1 MATSVKQDL
10 PFVLLKERDFG
21 LLLTGQFV
29 SNLGDKIHYVAL
41 GIWVFRLTGNPL
53 AVGAMAI
60 STLLPYLLFG
70 LLAGVYVDRWE
81 KKRTMI
87 VCDVIRAG
95 LVALLPFVI
104 SISLDLVYVVA
115 FLLTTVSLL
124 FSPAKMAVIPALF
137 QREKILPATSLAESV
152 ENVTEILGYALAGVV
167 TVLLSLD
174 KVFYLDSL
182 TFLVSALTIS
192 AMSFRFEA
200 PAKPVETRVFTEIG
214 QGLSF
219 IASSKPLWHVLAV
232 YCLALLVFSG
242 FNPLIFVY
250 ALKALGTSNF
260 GLGMLEMMHAVGI
273 TLGGLALSFIGPK
286 LSKGRLM
293 IAGYLLAGVTIALL
307 GVFPWYP
314 LAAAGFLFTGLS
326 NALFLIPVQAIFQ
339 ELTPADLRGRVF
351 AARFTLTRISFM
363 LSVGLLT
370 FGASRTSVQAVYMV
384 SGLVLAAISL
394 LAFRLK
400 SFKTI

>member
-1 MATSVKQDL
+1 MATSIKHDM
-10 PFVLLKERDFG
+10 PFKLLKERDFS

-70 LLAGVYVDRWE
+70 LLAGVYVDRWD

-87 VCDVIRAG
+87 ICDLTRAG
-95 LVALLPFVI
+95 LVVLLPFAI
-104 SISLDLVYVVA
+104 HISLNLVYVIT

-152 ENVTEILGYALAGVV
+152 ENVTEIMGYAIAGVV

-182 TFLVSALTIS
+182 TFLVSALSIS

-200 PAKPVETRVFTEIG
+200 PPKPEKTKVFADIA
-214 QGLSF
+214 QGMSF
-219 IASSKPLWHVLAV
+219 VAHNKTLLHVLAV

-250 ALKALGTSNF
+250 ALESLGTSNF
-260 GLGMLEMMHAVGI
+260 GLGMLESMHAVGI
-273 TLGGLALSFIGPK
+273 TVGGLALSFIGSK

-293 IAGYLLAGVTIALL
+293 VGGYLLSGVTIALL
-307 GVFPWYP
+307 GAFPRYP
-314 LAAAGFLFTGLS
+314 LAVVGFFFTGLS
-326 NALFLIPVQAIFQ
+326 NAMFLIPVQAIFQ

-351 AARFTLTRISFM
+351 AARFTLTRIAFM

-370 FGASRTSVQAVYMV
+370 YGASRTHVQTVYLA
-384 SGLVLAAISL
+384 SGVVLTVMSL
-394 LAFRLK
+394 LTFRLK